1 MNQTLYQ
8 LAYRNIKK
16 YKKHYM
22 FITIVVLIMSTLYM
36 SVVIGYSSYYEAK
49 KAYHQD
55 MYGTW
60 YFYTETNGKNQKYFL
75 KEANA
80 MKANYGFWFD
90 QGFSDDGL
98 SIGHI
103 SKELYEL
110 CHLKLIEGRY
120 PENDHEIMIS
130 SQFAKAHPLH
140 TNLSLSIMNKEIE
153 DYKVVGIIQNSQDI
167 FPNIYTNF
175 KEGITT
181 KIVSDTLLGFHNIE
195 YDLYE
200 LQYEDDNGMPN
211 FYQFEPVFN
220 EFGYDAN
227 ESMGYVNQMSSQ
239 LLFFAEVILCIV
251 VALIA
256 VTSTSLNRRSKEFAL
271 LRGIGMTSRQ
281 LFIMIVYENAITILL
296 SLFSGMIVSFGIVYI
311 VMLYVET
318 IYHHFIYH
326 IDIPTILLYFVILLS
341 CIMLSTMFPIFSS
354 AKRSLSG
361 TFDSE
366 QFKYIQ
372 VRYRKLKKQT
382 CFAIAKREMRVYKK
396 TSIFLICLFSFLSIL
411 YTFSFMTS
419 PVVVEKESLEF
430 QSYHYVGFQF
440 DKDKVEEVKKMEN
453 TSIYRMKELDESFH
467 FNYQDYEDL
476 KGIYNILSLDHR
488 EDFEKCKIEGRLPE
502 NKNEIL
508 IGEYVDIYEEIINE
522 NQTELNVITY
532 LKTNDIISIN
542 GEDYTVVGKILL
554 NEELSVKD
562 SLTSSTVFSLY
573 YVPCADIVVL
583 PELFDK
589 IDGELELL
597 GRRYYEDSSQ
607 EEEIVNE
614 LSQKSYLYDLKSSDS
629 IFLDNVVSSTTYQ
642 YVFTNVKTNPYLLIL
657 PVIVAL
663 IFSYFLNK
671 NDMMNHERD
680 YALFYLNGMTKKDM
694 LKKQLCKAIRMT
706 YIILIIIVVW
716 IALFDLYLQVLRI
729 PVVEVLFMVCT
740 IFLISLVIY
749 CLPLNR
755 LWKDKTL
762 LPFYDN

>member
-8 LAYRNIKK
+8 LAYQNIKK
-16 YKKHYM
+16 YKKHYI
-22 FITIVVLIMSTLYM
+22 FITIVVLMLSTLYM
-36 SVVIGYSSYYEAK
+36 SVVIGYSSFYDAK

-60 YFYTETNGKNQKYFL
+60 YFYTETNDENQKDFIN
-75 KEANA
+75 EANA
-80 MKANYGFWFD
+80 KKANYGFWVD

-98 SIGHI
+98 SIGHV

-110 CHLKLIEGRY
+110 CHLKLVEGRY
-120 PENDHEIMIS
+120 PKNDHEIMIS
-130 SQFAKAHPLH
+130 SQVAKSHPLH
-140 TNLSLSIMNKEIE
+140 TKLSLPIMDREIQ
-153 DYKVVGIIQNSQDI
+153 DYEIVGIIQNSQGI

-181 KIVSDTLLGFHNIE
+181 KIVSDTLLGVHNIE

-200 LQYEDDNGMPN
+200 LQYEDDEGMPD

-251 VALIA
+251 VVLIA

-296 SLFSGMIVSFGIVYI
+296 SLFSGMIVSFGIVYM
-311 VMLYVET
+311 VMLYLET

-326 IDIPTILLYFVILLS
+326 IDIPTILLYFIILLS

-419 PVVVEKESLEF
+419 QVVVERESLEF
-430 QSYHYVGFQF
+430 QSFHYVEFQF

-453 TSIYRMKELDESFH
+453 TSIYRIKDLDESSR

-508 IGEYVDIYEEIINE
+508 IGENVDLCEEIIDE
-522 NQTELNVITY
+522 NQIERNIITH
-532 LKTNDIISIN
+532 LKINDIISIH
-542 GEDYTVVGKILL
+542 GQDYTVVGKILS

-562 SLTSSTVFSLY
+562 SLTSSIVFGLC
-573 YVPCADIVVL
+573 YVPCVDIVVL
-583 PELFDK
+583 PELFNEL
-589 IDGELELL
+589 DGELELL
-597 GRRYYEDSSQ
+597 GRRYYDDRNQ
-607 EEEIVNE
+607 EEEIMNE
-614 LSQKSYLYDLKSSDS
+614 LSQNSYLYDLNSSDS
-629 IFLDNVVSSTTYQ
+629 IVYDI
-642 YVFTNVKTNPYLLIL
+642 VFTSDSYNFMNLQINPYLLIL
-657 PVIVAL
+657 PVIVAF

-671 NDMMNHERD
+671 NDMINHEID
-680 YALFYLNGMTKKDM
+680 YALFYLIGMTKKDM

-740 IFLISLVIY
+740 IFIISLVIY
-749 CLPLNR
+749 CLPLYR
-755 LWKDKTL
+755 LWKEKTL